1 MIDKILIN
9 PKTGEPY
16 KNVPPKIA
24 AQYLDITPEFVYKG
38 LREQRLPIGTACLFK
53 GGKWSYNIPLERLI
67 DYATKCKTNTIFT
80 CGKRAMTLGQLRC
93 GLIR

>member
-9 PKTGEPY
+9 PITGEPY
-16 KNVPPKIA
+16 KNVPPKVA
-24 AQYLDITPEFVYKG
+24 AQYLDITPEFIYRG

-67 DYATKCKTNTIFT
+67 DYATKCNVIIAK
-80 CGKRAMTLGQLRC
+80 GV
-93 GLIR
+93 